1 MKKKKIISTLSSLA
15 AVATVVPIAATGCKN
30 DEPDIPPVEKINQC
44 EMVDGTNY
52 KLASLYTEDMIHDL
66 SPRETAVEQINIY
79 LEDGTKKEI
88 SRKEIKSI
96 KIQNCDA
103 TRVYMWCLYEA
114 TALESADFSG
124 LTKVNFIGEDFLSGC
139 SSLT

>member
-15 AVATVVPIAATGCKN
+15 AVATVIPIAATGCKS

-66 SPRETAVEQINIY
+66 SPRETAVEQINI
-79 LEDGTKKEI
+79 
-88 SRKEIKSI
+88 
-96 KIQNCDA
+96 
-103 TRVYMWCLYEA
+103 
-114 TALESADFSG
+114 
-124 LTKVNFIGEDFLSGC
+124 
-139 SSLT
+139 